1 MLTYTDLLKGTTFVL
16 DGEPFEVVEYNFVRM
31 QQRKP
36 VVQVK
41 IRNLISGKVLSKT
54 FHQGDTFEEAEI
66 ERKEAVFI
74 YSHRGKFIFSEP
86 NNPKNRFELDAAI
99 IGEQAKFLKPNL
111 PITTFVFKGKIIN
124 IALPIKIDYL
134 VKSAPPSIKGDTATG
149 GNKFVI
155 LENNLEIA
163 VPMFIK
169 EGDTVRI
176 NTQSGQYT
184 ERVEKK

>member
-1 MLTYTDLLKGTTFVL
+1 MLTYTNLQKGTTFIINGEPYEVL
-16 DGEPFEVVEYNFVRM
+16 DYNFVRM

-41 IRNLISGKVLSKT
+41 VRNLISGKVLPKT
-54 FHQGDTFEEAEI
+54 FHQSDSFQETDI
-66 ERKEAVFI
+66 EKKEAVFV
-74 YSHRGKFIFSEP
+74 YSHRGKFVFAEP
-86 NNPKNRFELDAAI
+86 NNPKNRFELDAGI
-99 IGEQAKFLKPNL
+99 IEEQTKFLKPNL
-111 PITTFVFKGKIIN
+111 PLTTYIFKEKIIN
-124 IALPIKIDYL
+124 IALPIKVDYK

-149 GNKFVI
+149 GNKFVV
-155 LENNLEIA
+155 LENDLEIA

-176 NTQSGQYT
+176 NTQSGEYT